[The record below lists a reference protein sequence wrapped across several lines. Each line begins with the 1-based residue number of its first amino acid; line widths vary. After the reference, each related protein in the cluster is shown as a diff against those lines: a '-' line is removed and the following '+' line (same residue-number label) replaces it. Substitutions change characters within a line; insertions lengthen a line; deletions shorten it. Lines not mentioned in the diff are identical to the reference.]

1 MPATG
6 QLYYRRNFSSLEIS
20 SGFTYMGLLLV
31 IFIMGAALAGTG
43 VVFHQQ
49 ARREK
54 EKQLLFVGDQYRRA
68 IGLYYAQTP
77 GGAKKYPKSID
88 DLLRDNRFVVPRRYL
103 RRVYRDPITNSSDW
117 GLVNAA
123 DGGISGVF
131 SRSEKIPIKSANFLT
146 QYESFQTAVQYADWK
161 FVYDAPPSNPV
172 KENQEVRSS
181 Q

>member
-1 MPATG
+1 MSGTG
-6 QLYYRRNFSSLEIS
+6 LLYFQRNVSLRETS
-20 SGFTYMGLLLV
+20 GGFTYMGLLVV

-77 GGAKKYPKSID
+77 GGAKQYPKSIN
-88 DLLRDNRFVVPRRYL
+88 DLLGDNRYVVPRRYL
-103 RRVYRDPITNSSDW
+103 RRVYRDPMTNSIDW

-131 SRSEKIPIKSANFLT
+131 SLSEKAPIKSANFAT
-146 QYESFQTAVQYADWK
+146 KYESFQSAAQYAEWK
-161 FVYDAPPSNPV
+161 FVYSPPSSTPV
-172 KENQEVRSS
+172 KAS